1 MFGSKKELKM
11 LKLELAQRRVAF
23 IGERS
28 SSERS
33 FLREDATEE
42 RERERY
48 SSEKKKPTPS
58 IL

>member
-1 MFGSKKELKM
+1 M
-11 LKLELAQRRVAF
+11 LKLELDQRRVAL

-42 RERERY
+42 RERD

>member
-1 MFGSKKELKM
+1 LICWLEEINYQKFGSKKELKM
-11 LKLELAQRRVAF
+11 LKLELDQRRVAF

-42 RERERY
+42 RERER
-48 SSEKKKPTPS
+48 
-58 IL
+58 